1 MDSESRNTSP
11 GCSRMS
17 FSSRH
22 GLLVCAFVASCASQD
37 LPPASE
43 PPPDSVVAGTI
54 GVVVTAAG
62 GGVVVAAMRPNGR
75 AKEAGLRVGD
85 VVHRYNGV
93 SVLDPQQFYRLVL
106 DSMPGSRAE
115 LELVR
120 DGSLV
125 HIAVPVEETDTAL
138 RG

>member
-54 GVVVTAAG
+54 GVVVAAASGG
-62 GGVVVAAMRPNGR
+62 GGVAAVRPHGR
-75 AKEAGLRVGD
+75 AKGGGLRGGGVGD
-85 VVHRYNGV
+85 RDNGV
-93 SVLDPQQFYRLVL
+93 SVVAPRQFYPPGAGRL
-106 DSMPGSRAE
+106 A
-115 LELVR
+115 
-120 DGSLV
+120 
-125 HIAVPVEETDTAL
+125 A
-138 RG
+138 